1 MKDKNVPRGLFLLL
15 ALLALTLASLAIG
28 LLAGS
33 AGLPAAE
40 VWAVLTSQHPAP
52 LAADI
57 VWQLRWPRVLGGFAC
72 GGLLALS
79 GVLLQVLLRNPLAEP
94 YILGIS
100 GGASVGVLGAMLLG
114 LSALALPLAALLGA
128 MASVALLFMLCLGSG
143 QWNIHRVLLTG
154 VVMASGFGA
163 LISLILSLAPSE
175 GLRGMLFWLMGD
187 LSQAEHGGAAL
198 TVLLT
203 VLVYSQWRAPALNVL
218 SAGELKAKSLGVAV
232 GPLQLGLYLTAS
244 LATAAA
250 VMEGGAIGF
259 VGLIVPHFLRLLGI
273 ADHRWLLSLSVLLGG
288 SFLVLADTLARS
300 AIAPQQ
306 LPVGVL
312 TALLGVPA
320 LLFLLAR
327 GRHAAR

>member
-1 MKDKNVPRGLFLLL
+1 MTLARGVYLLPIFLFL
-15 ALLALTLASLAIG
+15 ALASLAVG
-28 LLAGS
+28 LSAGS
-33 AGLPAAE
+33 ASLSVSE
-40 VWAVLTSQHPAP
+40 VWAVFSGNPPTP

-114 LSALALPLAALLGA
+114 LSALFFPLAALLGA
-128 MASVALLFMLCLGSG
+128 MVSVALLFALCLGSG
-143 QWNIHRVLLTG
+143 QWNVHRVLLTG

-175 GLRGMLFWLMGD
+175 GLRGMLFWLLGD
-187 LSQAEHGGAAL
+187 LSRAQHGGAAL
-198 TVLLT
+198 IVLLT
-203 VLVYSQWRAPALNVL
+203 VFVYAQWRAAALNVL

-232 GPLQLGLYLTAS
+232 GPLQLGLYLAAS

-259 VGLIVPHFLRLLGI
+259 VGLIVPHFLRLVGI
-273 ADHRWLLSLSVLLGG
+273 ADHRWLLPLSLLLGG
-288 SFLVLADTLARS
+288 SFLVLADALARS

-327 GRHAAR
+327 GRYAAR